1 MLNFLFILIMHL
13 IPLILLLIPFLLL
26 FDVSYKGSKKNLQKE
41 KTPEINTKEL
51 EEKLNLLITNNQ
63 HQNNISNLQK
73 ELEKSSSKTIS
84 SYVSLGANHPKGFH
98 LFQLIFSLIKN
109 KSDDRKI
116 IRILSHYYPT
126 TSNSHL
132 YAILQSYKT
141 FLKISQN
148 DNIQKQLIKDLNQNN
163 VKTTLN
169 YLEKKLHAKLIKL
182 STLPPSLQELAIN
195 EAVAYALTFA
205 SFSEFYDSKTTTKI
219 LNIANKLSPKI
230 FKYWHTEPKLNHTF
244 NTPKLPPIKTIQKK

>member
-1 MLNFLFILIMHL
+1 MHL

-63 HQNNISNLQK
+63 HQNNISILQK

-84 SYVSLGANHPKGFH
+84 SYVSLSANHPKGFH

-109 KSDDRKI
+109 KSDDKKI

-126 TSNSHL
+126 ISNSHL

-148 DNIQKQLIKDLNQNN
+148 DNIQKKLIKDLNQNN

-169 YLEKKLHAKLIKL
+169 YLEKKLHTKLIKL

-195 EAVAYALTFA
+195 EAVAYVLTFA
-205 SFSEFYDSKTTTKI
+205 SFSEFYDIKTTTKI
-219 LNIANKLSPKI
+219 LDIANKLSPKI
-230 FKYWHTEPKLNHTF
+230 FKYWHTEPKQNHTF
-244 NTPKLPPIKTIQKK
+244 NTKKILPIKTIQKK